1 MSRACWE
8 SASTAQRC
16 EAEAYAAIV
25 GRVRQ
30 VLGLPRRVNGTA
42 TPYLDRL
49 ASNAK
54 SRDVAAAVF
63 AVAVAMVGR
72 PHAAVAAD
80 DLIRLAPEVHAQRMS
95 ALDVRNVAVARASR
109 AAQAEKATD
118 LVGYTQTDVLELR
131 PSVVPASPLLS
142 PELIENVTAYAAAV
156 YGRPLTEEMRAA
168 LEVGLPC
175 VVDLIESYPGRD
187 PEPGAVLVSMQARQS
202 GREGRHLPT
211 ILREMRMPDRVAVAL
226 TRVLVGCGCDP
237 QTAILWHALRDTPVQ
252 CLPEPTAARLRRD
265 ISDLDQ
271 AQFDSDLDRA
281 RLRRQL
287 TREVHDQRARTGVDS
302 TLSERTAL

>member
-1 MSRACWE
+1 MSRACWD
-8 SASTAQRC
+8 SASTAQRR

-25 GRVRQ
+25 GRIRCGS
-30 VLGLPRRVNGTA
+30 GLPRWLHDTS

-49 ASNAK
+49 ASDPA

-80 DLIRLAPEVHAQRMS
+80 DLIRLATEVHAQRMS
-95 ALDVRNVAVARASR
+95 ALDVRNIAVARAGR

-118 LVGYTQTDVLELR
+118 LVGYTQADVLELR

-142 PELIENVTAYAAAV
+142 PELIENVITYATAV
-156 YGRPLTEEMRAA
+156 YGRSLTNEMRAV
-168 LEVGLPC
+168 LEVGLPY
-175 VVDLIESYPGRD
+175 VIELIESYPGRD

-211 ILREMRMPDRVAVAL
+211 LLREMRMPDRVAVAL

-237 QTAILWHALRDTPVQ
+237 QTAILWHALRGTPVR
-252 CLPEPTAARLRRD
+252 CLTEQTAARMRRD

-271 AQFDSDLDRA
+271 SQFGSDLDRA

-287 TREVHDQRARTGVDS
+287 TREVHDRWARTGVDS
-302 TLSERTAL
+302 AVSERTAL